1 MSAGRAMAIS
11 YGTLIEPHPASI
23 EHEFVLA
30 IVMRIAIY
38 SDSFLPY
45 ISGVTTSIL
54 NQAHE
59 LVRLGH
65 QVEIYRP
72 KPKAGQVTLLAV
84 DDRIQVHDL
93 PFSVPWV
100 RFPDLRCAMPLM
112 SSLPKIKAFRPD
124 VIHTHTEFGCGWEGV
139 AAARLLDTPLVATFN
154 TFYGDPEYLSHLH
167 QPMRWAARKGVW
179 HYLMTYYNRCHA
191 LISPSDSALQ
201 ELRKRG
207 LKIPGHLIPN
217 GGPEVTWLPDSDIA
231 KARQQLGLSEA
242 PCFVYVGRVSHEKS
256 LDVLLHAFRKVI
268 NQCEDAKLLMIG
280 DGPYRSEMNRL
291 IRKLDLRDSVLET
304 GMVPHDKLIKD
315 NILRVADVFV
325 SASKT
330 ENHPVSVLESL
341 MFGLPMIG
349 PEARGMPEIIKH
361 DENGLIFAPDDVE
374 ELSQRMLSLAT
385 DIPTRERLAAGALQ
399 SRERYRIGN
408 VVNEVLG
415 VYDSVIASR
424 ETSGNVA

>member
-1 MSAGRAMAIS
+1 M
-11 YGTLIEPHPASI
+11 
-23 EHEFVLA
+23 LA

-59 LVRLGH
+59 LIRQGH
-65 QVEIYRP
+65 EVEIYRP
-72 KPKAGQVTLLAV
+72 KPKAGQVTLHAV

-93 PFSVPWV
+93 PFSVPWL

-112 SSLPKIKAFRPD
+112 SSLLKIKAFRPD

-139 AAARLLDTPLVATFN
+139 AVARLLDTPVVATFN
-154 TFYGDPEYLSHLH
+154 TFYSDPEYLRHLH
-167 QPMRWAARKGVW
+167 QPMRWAARQGVW

-191 LISPSDSALQ
+191 LISPSNAALQ
-201 ELRKRG
+201 ELRKHG
-207 LKIPGHLIPN
+207 LKIPDHLIHN
-217 GGPEVTWLPDSDIA
+217 GGPDVNWLPDSDIA
-231 KARQQLGLSEA
+231 IYREQLGLSKA

-280 DGPYRSEMNRL
+280 DGPYRPELNQL
-291 IRKLDLRDSVLET
+291 IQKLDMRDAVLET

-330 ENHPVSVLESL
+330 ENHPVSVLEAL

-361 DENGLIFAPDDVE
+361 DKNGLIFAPDDVE
-374 ELSQRMLSLAT
+374 ELSKRMLCLAT
-385 DIPTRERLAAGALQ
+385 DTPTRARLAAGALQ

-408 VVNEVLG
+408 VVTEVLG
-415 VYDSVIASR
+415 VYESVIAAQHP
-424 ETSGNVA
+424 SGKVA